1 MFQALM
7 VQSVI
12 LILFHAGCNIANK
25 SVSYSENNK
34 QHNTVTGHIP
44 QTKYT
49 TLDIMVHAIIL
60 LKIT

>member
-12 LILFHAGCNIANK
+12 LILFYPGHNTEIANK

-44 QTKYT
+44 
-49 TLDIMVHAIIL
+49 
-60 LKIT
+60 